1 MVGGLIDVLCNSVK
15 TFVIY
20 VNVYISMGDSLS
32 NKRVF
37 TDIQM

>member
-1 MVGGLIDVLCNSVK
+1 MVGGLIDVLYNSVK

-20 VNVYISMGDSLS
+20 VNMYISMGDSLS